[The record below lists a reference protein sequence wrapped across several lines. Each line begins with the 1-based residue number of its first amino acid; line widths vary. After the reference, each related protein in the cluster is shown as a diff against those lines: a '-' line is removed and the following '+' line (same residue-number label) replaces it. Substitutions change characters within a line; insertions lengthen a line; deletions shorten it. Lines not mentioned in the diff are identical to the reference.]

1 MLDETLDE
9 TLDEPAQGAS
19 VPGPSPDDAKPK
31 RRRKFRIRFRLTDP
45 LVVLAGADRRVL
57 RKWSVDRSYF
67 VGMGVALLLAATI
80 STASLMEAT
89 SIAFHAKFRSTPVIV
104 AGCVYFVL
112 LLGVDRWL
120 VSDPTAGFATD
131 STNAASATFGWFRHA
146 ITETFRVAPR
156 MLIAV
161 VSSWLFA
168 TFILLAVFN
177 PEIQQQLKKIGLQ
190 QQADY
195 ALEVQAQAQTTITAA
210 QHIINQAKNATTS
223 LRNNF
228 NSEQQTALSL
238 VADRQKAIQKLE
250 AKGFYCYNQ
259 PIYATETDA
268 QGRLI
273 TVLVRYE
280 EVCPPPIQQ
289 VLNTYN
295 PQIAKYKETPAG
307 LNRQVNAVNR
317 NYGVAGQERIIK
329 NAKKRTEHLLATYKP
344 APVDGLLD
352 RMKALGLLTTA
363 PVGACPAPPT
373 TADLAN
379 DAACVSEYS
388 PNAASLHTWL
398 RFWLLG
404 FELLPIVLKYVNSL
418 LPRRAYASMM
428 AAKDEKGKSEAR
440 VRIKELHINER
451 ARLAIAERVA
461 HVKVEEEGALRE
473 FYLRELAKLEGRM
486 GIRSIGAKMA
496 AAIKGADPWSR
507 HDQAN
512 DKPAIEGRVI
522 SPSYLIDPDN
532 KNSDPGRRV
541 IPSEDFLDFP
551 G

>member
-1 MLDETLDE
+1 MLNETLGRS
-9 TLDEPAQGAS
+9 AQDATAPDAATNGAR
-19 VPGPSPDDAKPK
+19 PK
-31 RRRKFRIRFRLTDP
+31 RRRRFRFRLTDP

-80 STASLMEAT
+80 STVSLMEAT

-104 AGCVYFVL
+104 AGCIYFVL

-131 STNAASATFGWFRHA
+131 STHAAAATFGWFRHA

-156 MLIAV
+156 LLIAV

-168 TFILLAVFN
+168 IFILLAVFN
-177 PEIQQQLKKIGLQ
+177 PEIQQQLKKIGVQ
-190 QQADY
+190 QQAEY
-195 ALEVQAQAQTTITAA
+195 TLAVQAQANTTISDA
-210 QHIINQAKNATTS
+210 QQIIDNANNAIGS
-223 LRNNF
+223 LRTNF
-228 NSEQQTALSL
+228 NSQQRTELRL
-238 VADRQKAIQKLE
+238 VAEKQAAIQKLE
-250 AKGFYCYNQ
+250 AKGFYCYSQ
-259 PIYATETDA
+259 PIYATETNA
-268 QGRLI
+268 QGQLI
-273 TVLVRYE
+273 TVLVRYQ

-295 PQIAKYKETPAG
+295 PQIAKYKQTPAA
-307 LNRQVNAVNR
+307 LNRQINTVNK
-317 NYGVAGQERIIK
+317 NYGVPGQERIIK

-363 PVGACPAPPT
+363 PAGACPATPT

-398 RFWLLG
+398 RLWLLG

-428 AAKDEKGKSEAR
+428 AAKDEKGRSEAR
-440 VRIKELHINER
+440 ARISELHINER
-451 ARLAIAERVA
+451 TRLAIAERVA

-486 GIRSIGAKMA
+486 GIRNIGARVA
-496 AAIKGADPWSR
+496 AAIKGADPWSGR
-507 HDQAN
+507 GQAN
-512 DKPAIEGRVI
+512 DKPAIEGPAIEGTVL
-522 SPSYLIDPDN
+522 PLGYPIDPDN

-541 IPSEDFLDFP
+541 IESEDFLDFP
-551 G
+551 S